1 MSDSALTHFQL
12 KKLQPTTHTSKT
24 DRMRASKEGLHYR
37 IWTYTYFVS
46 IAAFQ
51 TSSSYVLGW
60 GSPMTCNKKKYGLK
74 EDKGEREDSGEKH
87 ALEKHAW
94 KFFSGKDGKSWR
106 EATSKKSCNR
116 AHVIKQEN
124 SNDLNMLLFQML
136 LRKPLS
142 LLSFPLL
149 LSPSPALVS
158 PFSFDPT
165 PISSRQFPVCNF
177 RKDEKRKCIITLSY
191 IFVNAHFGAR
201 MHFYTLSLQKSVDM
215 TSFLSLTNMDYYS
228 CTLYEQRVP
237 IVISYHSRV
246 LIRYTWLW
254 WFIKDCMLL
263 IVYHH
268 LS

>member
-1 MSDSALTHFQL
+1 MIVPWNNDYLVVQCPIRHWLTFKL
-12 KKLQPTTHTSKT
+12 KSCNRRHTSKT

-94 KFFSGKDGKSWR
+94 KLFSGKDGKSRR

-124 SNDLNMLLFQML
+124 SNDLNMLLFQTL
-136 LRKPLS
+136 LQKPLS

-149 LSPSPALVS
+149 LS
-158 PFSFDPT
+158 
-165 PISSRQFPVCNF
+165 
-177 RKDEKRKCIITLSY
+177 
-191 IFVNAHFGAR
+191 
-201 MHFYTLSLQKSVDM
+201 
-215 TSFLSLTNMDYYS
+215 FLSLLFLLLILILRRYP
-228 CTLYEQRVP
+228 RVNFP
-237 IVISYHSRV
+237 FVISVMMKNASV
-246 LIRYTWLW
+246 
-254 WFIKDCMLL
+254 
-263 IVYHH
+263 
-268 LS
+268 